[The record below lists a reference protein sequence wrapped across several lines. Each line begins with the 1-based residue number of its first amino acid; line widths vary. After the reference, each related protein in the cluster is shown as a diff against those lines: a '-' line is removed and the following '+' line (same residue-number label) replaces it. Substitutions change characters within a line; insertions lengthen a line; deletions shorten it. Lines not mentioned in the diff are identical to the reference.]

1 MPETRVQAR
10 TASEAVALVH
20 GSRWDAYGP
29 PEGTMGRV
37 AALWAAYLGHPV
49 TMRDACQM
57 MVLLKVARSRHA
69 GGSHDTFVDQVAY
82 SLLAENAT
90 HQV

>member
-1 MPETRVQAR
+1 MPETRIEAR
-10 TASEAVALVH
+10 TASEAVGLVY

-37 AALWAAYLGHPV
+37 AALWSAYLGVPV
-49 TMRDACQM
+49 SMRDACQM
-57 MVLLKVARSRHA
+57 MVLLKVARSRHTA
-69 GGSHDTFVDQVAY
+69 SHDTFVDQVAY

-90 HQV
+90 NTG